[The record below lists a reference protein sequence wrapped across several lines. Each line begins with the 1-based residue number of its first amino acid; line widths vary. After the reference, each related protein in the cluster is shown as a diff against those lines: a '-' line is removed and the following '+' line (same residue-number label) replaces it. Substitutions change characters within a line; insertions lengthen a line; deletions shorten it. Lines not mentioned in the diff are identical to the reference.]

1 MNYYGKEG
9 SIWHVILM
17 KNLPVVYV
25 YFSVEEPSLVAMAM
39 EDIDD
44 CIGLLSGG

>member
-1 MNYYGKEG
+1 MSRNYNE
-9 SIWHVILM
+9 
-17 KNLPVVYV
+17 NLPIVYV
-25 YFSVEEPSLVAMAM
+25 YFSVEEPCLVAMAM